1 MRAASFDQV
10 FVRRRTAAFDLILG
24 SSGPLSA
31 YQRSATVSTNGI
43 PLSARLQ
50 ANLLSDA
57 IFNLVPENC
66 QLMLATHSIG
76 MMRRARDLEAARP
89 GTVAFLDFGADAN
102 GKDRDFDIPQRIE
115 RTQPDRRF
123 WGRVYSVAL
132 DDLAALVA
140 PERVV
145 ICEGEPIKTKTSKNQ
160 GHDASCYE
168 RIFEAEFP
176 ETRFVSMGSDQQI
189 EGDKR
194 GLAEALRLLV
204 GDGLKVVRLVD
215 RDDRSKAEIADC
227 LTKGVRVLSRRNL
240 ESYLFDDEIL
250 RALAMKHGKQDKI
263 EVLLD
268 KKAQIVKS
276 RPTDPKDDLKPGRG
290 EIYLACKSILKLTQ
304 CGNTVL
310 AFMRDTLAPL
320 VPGETVYQELRA
332 DIFGGG
338 EQNGQSQLGGRT

>member
-1 MRAASFDQV
+1 MTSHTKQFILA
-10 FVRRRTAAFDLILG
+10 RR
-24 SSGPLSA
+24 
-31 YQRSATVSTNGI
+31 
-43 PLSARLQ
+43 LSARLQ
-50 ANLLSDA
+50 ADLLSVLFD
-57 IFNLVPENC
+57 LVPENC

-76 MMRRARDLEAARP
+76 MMRRARDIEAARP

-102 GKDRDFDIPQRIE
+102 GQDRDFDMPQRIE
-115 RTQPDRRF
+115 QTQPDRRF

-132 DDLAALVA
+132 DDLATLVA

-145 ICEGEPIKTKTSKNQ
+145 ICEGEPIKIRASKNH
-160 GHDASCYE
+160 GHDARCYE

-189 EGDKR
+189 EGDQR

-204 GDGLKVVRLVD
+204 GGLRVIRLVD

-250 RALAMKHGKQDKI
+250 RALAMKHEKQDKI
-263 EVLLD
+263 EILLD
-268 KKAQIVKS
+268 KKAQIIKS
-276 RPTDPKDDLKPGRG
+276 RPADPRDDLKPGRG
-290 EIYLACKSILKLTQ
+290 EIYLACKSILELTQ

-320 VPGETVYQELRA
+320 VPGGTVYQGLPACGKSR
-332 DIFGGG
+332 
-338 EQNGQSQLGGRT
+338 

>member
-1 MRAASFDQV
+1 
-10 FVRRRTAAFDLILG
+10 
-24 SSGPLSA
+24 
-31 YQRSATVSTNGI
+31 
-43 PLSARLQ
+43 
-50 ANLLSDA
+50 
-57 IFNLVPENC
+57 
-66 QLMLATHSIG
+66 MLATHSIG
-76 MMRRARDLEAARP
+76 MMRRARDIEAARP

-102 GKDRDFDIPQRIE
+102 GQDRDFDMPQRIE

-145 ICEGEPIKTKTSKNQ
+145 ICEGEPIKTRTSKNQ
-160 GHDASCYE
+160 GHDAGCYE

-176 ETRFVSMGSDQQI
+176 ETRFISMGSDQQI

-204 GDGLKVVRLVD
+204 GGLRVIRLVD
-215 RDDRSKAEIADC
+215 RDDRSEAEIADC

-263 EVLLD
+263 EVLLVT
-268 KKAQIVKS
+268 KAQIVKS

-290 EIYLACKSILKLTQ
+290 EIYLACKSILELTQ

-320 VPGETVYQELRA
+320 VPGETIYQELRA

-338 EQNGQSQLGGRT
+338 EQNGQSELGGRT